1 MATQVNKT
9 FIFPVPTQWLGQ
21 DQDDANAGVA
31 TYIGPKNLKVWLEYD
46 TDGVT
51 KTDKIVDTVD
61 PTRSD
66 YPDPLPANIYAVDLD
81 ADLYPETA
89 AALYGGIAGPLH
101 IEVVAGPSSDP
112 NPYIE
117 DPAHF
122 SEVYDMCSFGWD
134 PTLNS
139 GAGGWKTPIYSHEI
153 DDVEKSD
160 TTFGWDWVRRIRN
173 NMLTACDNRVP
184 ADAVDTAFAQTWKDY
199 RQKLRDLP
207 SDWVGVGTATHLIV
221 WPRDPDMV
229 VKDAEVK
236 ANKEDSSLTP
246 DDPNY
251 YGGVIANE
259 NPDV

>member
-1 MATQVNKT
+1 MSTQVSKT

-31 TYIGPKNLKVWLEYD
+31 TYNGPKNLKVWLRLD
-46 TDGVT
+46 DNGN

-61 PTRSD
+61 PTRED
-66 YPDPLPANIYAVDLD
+66 YPDPLPADIYAVDLD

-101 IEVVAGPSSDP
+101 IEVQAGPSSDP
-112 NPYIE
+112 NPYID

-122 SEVYDMCSFGWD
+122 HEVYDMESFGWD
-134 PTLNS
+134 PALNS
-139 GAGGWKTPIYSHEI
+139 GAGGWKTPRYSHE
-153 DDVEKSD
+153 DENPDGSD
-160 TTFGWDWVRRIRN
+160 TTFDWEWVRTIRN

-184 ADAVDTAFAQTWKDY
+184 TDAANTAFAQEWKDY

-207 SDWVGVGTATHLIV
+207 ADWVGVGTATHLIV

-229 VKDAEVK
+229 KKDAEIKGYK
-236 ANKEDSSLTP
+236 AQNLPET
-246 DDPNY
+246 DPNFY
-251 YGGVIANE
+251 DGVLPNE
-259 NPDV
+259 NPDA

>member
-21 DQDDANAGVA
+21 EQDDANAGVA
-31 TYIGPKNLKVWLEYD
+31 TYNGPKNLKVWLEYD

-61 PTRSD
+61 PSRAD

-153 DDVEKSD
+153 NDVEGSD

-184 ADAVDTAFAQTWKDY
+184 ADASNTAFAQTWKDY

-207 SDWVGVGTATHLIV
+207 ADWVGVGTATHLIV

-229 VKDAEVK
+229 VKDAEIK
-236 ANKEDSSLTP
+236 TYKSQSLAET
-246 DDPNY
+246 DPNFY
-251 YGGVIANE
+251 DGVISNE
-259 NPDV
+259 DPDA